1 MVVSNK
7 KTSFLLDKNYDSLNQ
22 ALNQIQDLLS
32 RFNLENQIMKKSF
45 LGKDQKKQLLLQQ
58 ITHQNQITTLRNKL
72 SNFRSVELA
81 YILQNFPLRD
91 REFIWKNIKT
101 LYRSE
106 ILIEVNE
113 PVRASLINWCNF
125 DELLHI
131 AQNLEPDDLAE
142 IANKI
147 PNEIIEKVSEGLSI
161 QEKEQF
167 RVAMSYPIDS
177 VGSHMDFEMITIRDN
192 IKLEV
197 VHRYLRRIDKFP
209 PHTNKLFVVDRNNL
223 LKGSLSLE
231 NLLIKEPEVSVID
244 VMQKEIIFFNV
255 KDKIDDVSLAFE
267 RYDLISA
274 PVIDNN
280 GRLIGRV
287 IASEIVDVIR
297 EENDSEVL
305 ASVGLQHQEDIF
317 ASVFSAVKN
326 RWIWLATNLLTA
338 FLASRMIGIF
348 EDTIQQV
355 VALAALT
362 PIIVGIAGNSGNQTL
377 TLIVR
382 SLALGKVSTSYIRK
396 LFVKEIAVAVLNGI
410 VWGAIAGI
418 ITWAIYFN
426 NPKGLLL
433 GLLMMISIVLN
444 LIFAGIVGVFV
455 PFFLNSLK
463 KDPAIGASVLLT
475 FGTDSMGFLIFL
487 GLATLIF

>member
-161 QEKEQF
+161 QE
-167 RVAMSYPIDS
+167 
-177 VGSHMDFEMITIRDN
+177 
-192 IKLEV
+192 
-197 VHRYLRRIDKFP
+197 
-209 PHTNKLFVVDRNNL
+209 
-223 LKGSLSLE
+223 
-231 NLLIKEPEVSVID
+231 
-244 VMQKEIIFFNV
+244 
-255 KDKIDDVSLAFE
+255 
-267 RYDLISA
+267 
-274 PVIDNN
+274 
-280 GRLIGRV
+280 
-287 IASEIVDVIR
+287 
-297 EENDSEVL
+297 
-305 ASVGLQHQEDIF
+305 
-317 ASVFSAVKN
+317 
-326 RWIWLATNLLTA
+326 
-338 FLASRMIGIF
+338 
-348 EDTIQQV
+348 
-355 VALAALT
+355 
-362 PIIVGIAGNSGNQTL
+362 
-377 TLIVR
+377 
-382 SLALGKVSTSYIRK
+382 
-396 LFVKEIAVAVLNGI
+396 
-410 VWGAIAGI
+410 
-418 ITWAIYFN
+418 
-426 NPKGLLL
+426 
-433 GLLMMISIVLN
+433 
-444 LIFAGIVGVFV
+444 
-455 PFFLNSLK
+455 
-463 KDPAIGASVLLT
+463 
-475 FGTDSMGFLIFL
+475 
-487 GLATLIF
+487 